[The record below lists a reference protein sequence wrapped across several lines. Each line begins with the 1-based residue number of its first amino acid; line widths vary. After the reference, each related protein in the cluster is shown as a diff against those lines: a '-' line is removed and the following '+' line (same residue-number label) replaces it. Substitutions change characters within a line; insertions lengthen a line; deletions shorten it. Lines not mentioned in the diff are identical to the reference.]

1 METFLNLL
9 MILGSLFQL
18 HSLQILDILLQ
29 DKAQISCNRQILA
42 SFASRINKNRLLLN
56 KKHNQSG
63 LITRTNK
70 RMVGKMGLY
79 LQKQQ
84 TKMRN
89 PIAVECQ
96 VAIFLYYISKT
107 TKDVIENTQVLLLY
121 LEVQSRF

>member
-9 MILGSLFQL
+9 MILGSLSQL

-29 DKAQISCNRQILA
+29 HKAQISCNRQILT

>member
-9 MILGSLFQL
+9 MILGSLSQL

-29 DKAQISCNRQILA
+29 HKAQISCNRQILA
-42 SFASRINKNRLLLN
+42 SFASRINKNRLKLK